1 MENGKWKNGKW
12 KMENGKWKMENGK
25 WKNGKMEKWRKVEFI
40 DQHTIK
46 YKDQQSII
54 SHTKMASATKVTPIE
69 SMQQRKREI
78 IDLCDEPEAPTKKR
92 QKQESIVIDLCDD
105 SEGEDSLSDASFPS
119 ISDISRKLF
128 DDYTNTT
135 TNTKIKE
142 ETMSTKEV
150 VSQLL
155 SLCQSGQL

>member
-1 MENGKWKNGKW
+1 MENGKW

-25 WKNGKMEKWRKVEFI
+25 WMENEKMGKVEFI

-46 YKDQQSII
+46 YNDQQSII

-105 SEGEDSLSDASFPS
+105 SDEDSLSDVSFPS

>member
-1 MENGKWKNGKW
+1 MGKWENGKTGKW
-12 KMENGKWKMENGK
+12 ENGKMGKWENGK
-25 WKNGKMEKWRKVEFI
+25 MGKWENGKTGKCGIHRPTHNKI
-40 DQHTIK
+40 QRPAINH
-46 YKDQQSII
+46 I
-54 SHTKMASATKVTPIE
+54 SYKMASTTKVTPIE
-69 SMQQRKREI
+69 RKQQRKREI
-78 IDLCDEPEAPTKKR
+78 IDLCNEPEAPTKKR

-128 DDYTNTT
+128 DDYTNT
-135 TNTKIKE
+135 KIKE

>member
-1 MENGKWKNGKW
+1 
-12 KMENGKWKMENGK
+12 
-25 WKNGKMEKWRKVEFI
+25 
-40 DQHTIK
+40 
-46 YKDQQSII
+46 
-54 SHTKMASATKVTPIE
+54 MASTTKVTPTE

-78 IDLCDEPEAPTKKR
+78 IDLCNEPEAPIKKR

>member
-1 MENGKWKNGKW
+1 
-12 KMENGKWKMENGK
+12 
-25 WKNGKMEKWRKVEFI
+25 
-40 DQHTIK
+40 
-46 YKDQQSII
+46 
-54 SHTKMASATKVTPIE
+54 MASTTKVTPME

-142 ETMSTKEV
+142 EAMSTKEV